1 MLHEFRMV
9 QTIDSALLLATGLAI
24 STTVMRSLSVP
35 SQRFLFLMMVSEW
48 LPRLIQYLTP
58 ETYLNVV

>member
-1 MLHEFRMV
+1 
-9 QTIDSALLLATGLAI
+9 
-24 STTVMRSLSVP
+24 MRSLSVP